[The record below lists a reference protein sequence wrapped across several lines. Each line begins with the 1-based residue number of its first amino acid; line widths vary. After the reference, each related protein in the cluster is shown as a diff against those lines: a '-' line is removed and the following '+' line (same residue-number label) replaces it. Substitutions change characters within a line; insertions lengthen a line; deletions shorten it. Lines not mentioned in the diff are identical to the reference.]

1 MDSQRICKK
10 CLTREMAES
19 GEQFKNMWD
28 YIDNLSGDVKTSDPE
43 YERRLS
49 ICKECDML
57 LAGMCRKC
65 GCYVEMRAALK
76 TNECPDYNWTKES

>member
-10 CLTREMAES
+10 CLTREMTES

-49 ICKECDML
+49 ICKECEML

>member
-49 ICKECDML
+49 ICKECEML

>member
-19 GEQFKNMWD
+19 GEQFQNMWD
-28 YIDNLSGDVKTSDPE
+28 YIDNLSADVKTTDPE

-49 ICKECDML
+49 ICKECEML

-76 TNECPDYNWTKES
+76 KNECPDHNWGAE